1 MGLANAV
8 FLWGFE
14 DNKINKIVHN
24 DDNNLVS
31 GIKFDESLEKLVIS
45 DLSGKVDIFD
55 LEKKKKIQSY
65 YENSSW
71 VGALSLMNNKLLTG
85 NKQG

>member
-1 MGLANAV
+1 MANAV

>member
-1 MGLANAV
+1 MGLSNAV

-55 LEKKKKIQSY
+55 LEKKKK
-65 YENSSW
+65 NP
-71 VGALSLMNNKLLTG
+71 KLL
-85 NKQG
+85 

>member
-1 MGLANAV
+1 VGLANAV